1 MRESTM
7 PTLQFKTL
15 ENSMN
20 WLVGSISVGTTMNQ
34 ELLLLPSICLL

>member
-7 PTLQFKTL
+7 PILQFKTL

-20 WLVGSISVGTTMNQ
+20 WLVGSISVEAQ
-34 ELLLLPSICLL
+34 P